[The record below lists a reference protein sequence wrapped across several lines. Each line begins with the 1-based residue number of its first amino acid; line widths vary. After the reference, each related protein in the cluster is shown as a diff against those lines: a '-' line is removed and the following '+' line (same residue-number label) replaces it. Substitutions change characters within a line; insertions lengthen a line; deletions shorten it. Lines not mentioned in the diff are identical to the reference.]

1 MTYRKEGLTAIIA
14 PRVHAALAGLFIA
27 TASLCF
33 PFPAGADL
41 ALLRASIIVYNL
53 GQHQKSLANGAYR
66 GEEGILMLAP
76 EVGRSFGLTVQLDQD
91 YLEAGKEFSK
101 ADKFKKDALRAMK
114 SRKKE
119 KFPGE
124 HIQRIAEY
132 ALLHISALES
142 ARERLMSYRSGLSPE
157 VDERLD
163 HDICNAMLERLLE
176 ESLAMASYN
185 LREAL
190 GYFKNIC
197 QGLDIYSSP
206 LKPGNIRFVN
216 YVFGEFM
223 EKAADDDKEL
233 FDLDRQNRISHANHK
248 WKHAIEGNGARY
260 VSIMG
265 PILEENKKSG
275 YPVDPLLFFALM
287 RQESRFAPKSVSPV
301 GAVGLTQI
309 MPGTAK
315 DLGMMNVFMPSY
327 LDEARAFLGRE
338 RNLRRQ
344 AVALIQEIREENKL
358 ETARR
363 ARDLMQESLDCRDK
377 RKKLY
382 ARYKRELL
390 RKGTDDRLN
399 PRPTIEYGFKYFA
412 TMMENY
418 GGDISLAL
426 AAYNAGPRRI
436 KQFNGIPPYAE
447 TVAFRNRV
455 IGYYRDYLGKLKE

>member
-1 MTYRKEGLTAIIA
+1 MTHKKQGLNIIFA
-14 PRVHAALAGLFIA
+14 PRMHAVLACFFIA
-27 TASLCF
+27 VASLCF

-41 ALLRASIIVYNL
+41 ALLRASIIAYNL
-53 GQHQKSLANGAYR
+53 GQNEKSLTSGTYR
-66 GEEGILMLAP
+66 GEEGILRLSP
-76 EVGRSFGLTVQLDQD
+76 EVGRSFGLTVHLDQD
-91 YLEAGKEFSK
+91 YLEAGKEFSL
-101 ADKFKKDALRAMK
+101 ADKLNKDTLRAMK

-119 KFPGE
+119 KSPGE
-124 HIQRIAEY
+124 HVRKIAES
-132 ALLHISALES
+132 ALLHISVLES
-142 ARERLMSYRSGLSPE
+142 ARKRLRNYRSGLNKE

-216 YVFGEFM
+216 YVFSEFM

-233 FDLDRQNRISHANHK
+233 FDLDRHDRISHADRK
-248 WKHAIEGNGARY
+248 WKRAIEGRGARY
-260 VSIMG
+260 VSIMD
-265 PILEENKKSG
+265 PLLEENIKSA

-287 RQESRFAPKSVSPV
+287 RQESGFAPKSVSPA

-309 MPGTAK
+309 MPRTAK
-315 DLGMMNVFMPSY
+315 DLGMMNVFMPPY
-327 LDEARAFLGRE
+327 LDEARAFLRRE
-338 RNLRRQ
+338 RSLRRE
-344 AVALIQEIREENKL
+344 AVALIQEINAETKL
-358 ETARR
+358 EIAKR
-363 ARDLMQESLDCRDK
+363 ARDLMQESLDYQDK

-390 RKGTDDRLN
+390 RNGTDDRLD
-399 PRPTIEYGFKYFA
+399 PRMIIEYGFKYFSS
-412 TMMENY
+412 MMVSY

-426 AAYNAGPRRI
+426 AAYNAGPQRVR
-436 KQFNGIPPYAE
+436 KFNGIPPYAE

>member
-1 MTYRKEGLTAIIA
+1 MPFQRM
-14 PRVHAALAGLFIA
+14 
-27 TASLCF
+27 SLKRF
-33 PFPAGADL
+33 FLSRIFFSPAGFILSTSLLFLPSPVRADL
-41 ALLRASIIVYNL
+41 SIIKKSIVDYNL
-53 GQHQKSLANGAYR
+53 EQHQKSLANGAYR

-76 EVGRSFGLTVQLDQD
+76 EVGRSFGLTVQLDQH

-101 ADKFKKDALRAMK
+101 ADKFNKDALRAMK

-124 HIQRIAEY
+124 HVQRIAES

-142 ARERLMSYRSGLSPE
+142 ARKRLTSYRSGLSPE

-176 ESLAMASYN
+176 ESLALASYN

-216 YVFGEFM
+216 YVFSEFM

-233 FDLDRQNRISHANHK
+233 FDLDRQKRISRANHK
-248 WKHAIEGNGARY
+248 WKHAIEGTGARY

-265 PILEENKKSG
+265 PIHEENIKSG

-287 RQESRFAPKSVSPV
+287 RQESHFAPKSVSPV
-301 GAVGLTQI
+301 GAVGLAQI

-338 RNLRRQ
+338 RSLRRQ

-358 ETARR
+358 EMARR

-399 PRPTIEYGFKYFA
+399 PRLIIEYGFKYFA
-412 TMMENY
+412 AMMESY